1 MNIITY
7 DFCLYFFRILFND
20 FYRTG
25 VWAIINL
32 SFHSISFDVNVTH
45 SFLLFRIS
53 FINLTISFLLY
64 HIATYLATSLGF
76 APNTAQHAE
85 CQAVVASLYD
95 VFIKKECTLLEINP
109 LVETASGT
117 VSPADCL
124 DTNCYFIIYHLLYQ
138 TLSLLYLICYLN
150 CWYQNPL

>member
-1 MNIITY
+1 M
-7 DFCLYFFRILFND
+7 
-20 FYRTG
+20 
-25 VWAIINL
+25 
-32 SFHSISFDVNVTH
+32 
-45 SFLLFRIS
+45 
-53 FINLTISFLLY
+53 Y

-138 TLSLLYLICYLN
+138 TPVSTVPHLISLLLVSKP
-150 CWYQNPL
+150 PLSYFPPPLLPCSPPSY